1 MIHLS
6 ATYRGIVDG
15 AAANTGQVFT
25 PALLAVHPGSGAAGT
40 QVTVT
45 GSGFCAGEPV
55 TLTWDGGSTLARVKT
70 TRDGGFSTTVTV
82 LTAPAGAHVITAPGG
97 AAASPGRAP
106 RSP

>member
-1 MIHLS
+1 MGLLT
-6 ATYRGIVDG
+6 ARRR
-15 AAANTGQVFT
+15 NTAEVFT

-82 LTAPAGAHVITAPGG
+82 LTAPAGAHVITAHGG